1 MTRDQYVEILK
12 STAVKM
18 GHKLVMDWLVA
29 QMSWMAWTVPNTI
42 FGFIVSQVLKI
53 AIRETEF
60 GAFFLFID
68 LRTSAQGRA
77 FEASAIRNHS
87 AQQNGTAEEKAH
99 AEAQLISDFRAF
111 VKFTN

>member
-1 MTRDQYVEILK
+1 
-12 STAVKM
+12 M
-18 GHKLVMDWLVA
+18 GRKLVMDWLTA
-29 QMSWMAWTVPNTI
+29 QMSWVAWSVPNTI
-42 FGFIVSQVLKI
+42 IGFVVAQVIDILINK
-53 AIRETEF
+53 TEF
-60 GAFFLFID
+60 GTFFLFID